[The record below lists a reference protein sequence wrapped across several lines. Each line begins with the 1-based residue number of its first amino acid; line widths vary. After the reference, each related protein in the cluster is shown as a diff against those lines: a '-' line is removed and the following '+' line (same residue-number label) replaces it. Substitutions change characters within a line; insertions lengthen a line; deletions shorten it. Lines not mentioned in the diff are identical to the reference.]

1 MRSKLTYSIAVTQ
14 GALTQMRSLGG
25 SIGLAIGVIVFNSQI
40 RASKGLAVALNPEE
54 MAAVLKSPLAIAQLT
69 PQQQGLVSRA
79 YATAFT
85 EEMRVA
91 TYIAAACFVASL
103 LTLQRHLPQPDLGNR
118 PGEAED
124 VGE

>member
-1 MRSKLTYSIAVTQ
+1 
-14 GALTQMRSLGG
+14 MRSLGG
-25 SIGLAIGVIVFNSQI
+25 SIGLAIGVIVFNSRI
-40 RASKGLAVALNPEE
+40 RASKALAVALNPEE

-69 PQQQGLVSRA
+69 LQQQGLVSRA

-91 TYIAAACFVASL
+91 TYIAAACFAVSL
-103 LTLQRHLPQPDLGNR
+103 LTLQKHPPQPDLGPK
-118 PGEAED
+118 PGAIAD